1 MTGLINVTWKLKI
14 QTWIYLEI
22 NNMLPSDDLKC
33 GMIDVTVLKCLKAS
47 CKSENL
53 NEEDALRLQ
62 LETHAVS
69 PVVQEVLQPQE
80 LHPT

>member
-1 MTGLINVTWKLKI
+1 M
-14 QTWIYLEI
+14 YLEI
-22 NNMLPSDDLKC
+22 KLFSTVKCVAQWWFQVYFDDKNMQVSQDWTNC
-33 GMIDVTVLKCLKAS
+33 VQAR

-62 LETHAVS
+62 LETHAMSAVI
-69 PVVQEVLQPQE
+69 QEVLQPQE